1 MGTSMG
7 IHSPND
13 CYNTIKNGCLGMFP
27 GIGPRNLKGLSSQ
40 AKKHHHGAPPTNQRT
55 RKSAR
60 SILMF
65 IYFNIRRLRR
75 RQLLKALSLSFDR
88 KNRRLDGLSNEHRRK
103 VVSFCPEIQWKLSA
117 HDRTQVMSSRT
128 TTSFDSLCSL
138 KHKPRKCRRFT
149 TKSRQREKENP
160 LLRVN
165 DSSIYVKQVQF
176 PVSSCQ
182 LRVPLLLRRLL
193 QFLRLFLPFLQFLR
207 PLIFRPFN

>member
-1 MGTSMG
+1 
-7 IHSPND
+7 
-13 CYNTIKNGCLGMFP
+13 
-27 GIGPRNLKGLSSQ
+27 
-40 AKKHHHGAPPTNQRT
+40 
-55 RKSAR
+55 
-60 SILMF
+60 
-65 IYFNIRRLRR
+65 
-75 RQLLKALSLSFDR
+75 
-88 KNRRLDGLSNEHRRK
+88 
-103 VVSFCPEIQWKLSA
+103 
-117 HDRTQVMSSRT
+117 MSSRT

-207 PLIFRPFN
+207 PLIFRPFNWFLRRRFHCWIDEVISSCHAQYLSKDNLKISKPDSILSYLLQMNPETMLLEVELTAHKMCRRCATRIIHDERTVLDIDRSEIKTKRDWERD